1 MDAGTIVAL
10 VLGSVGFLWGAGTY
24 AVNRRDS
31 KERDERD
38 RAADREK
45 RWLQE
50 KRLIYVRAQGA
61 LRDLLGALANVVM
74 YDVSE
79 DGSADRQAALDA
91 AWRQVRGVQA
101 EVEMLAPDV
110 VRDAIRTAI
119 SEIGRASYGC
129 LVREP
134 SVAPA
139 DEGDLFDNAEWECH
153 EALEAMR
160 ADLGV
165 EPVSGQYRPRALV
178 PIPGGNSESPQRA
191 DLQE

>member
-1 MDAGTIVAL
+1 MDAGTTVAL

-24 AVNRRDS
+24 AVNRRDA

-91 AWRQVRGVQA
+91 AWRQVKGVQA

-119 SEIGRASYGC
+119 SEIGAASYGC

-134 SVAPA
+134 SAAPA
-139 DEGDLFDNAEWECH
+139 DEGDLFVNAQWECH
-153 EALEAMR
+153 EALKAMR

-165 EPVSGQYRPRALV
+165 EPEIGRDHPRALV
-178 PIPGGNSESPQRA
+178 AYTRWKLGKPQKR
-191 DLQE
+191 

>member
-10 VLGSVGFLWGAGTY
+10 LGVAPVHRVGPSAPEEPHG
-24 AVNRRDS
+24 S
-31 KERDERD
+31 EHERD

-119 SEIGRASYGC
+119 SEIGTASYGC

-134 SVAPA
+134 NAAPA
-139 DEGDLFDNAEWECH
+139 DEGDLFENAEWECH

-165 EPVSGQYRPRALV
+165 EPVSGQYHPRALV
-178 PIPGGNSESPQRA
+178 PIPGGNSESLQSA